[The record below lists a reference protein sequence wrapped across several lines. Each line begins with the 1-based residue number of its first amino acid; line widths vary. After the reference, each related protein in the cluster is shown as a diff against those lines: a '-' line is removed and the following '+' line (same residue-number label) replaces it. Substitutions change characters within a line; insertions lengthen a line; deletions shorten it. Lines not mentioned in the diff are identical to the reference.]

1 MLLTYVFERY
11 VFPHFHF
18 SKDTFSLLKIMI
30 SYECEKKAWKKN
42 SDLKGTRTLTYI
54 CTYINNC
61 RQHLFGFLGNNCNLS
76 TYVPCT
82 EVNFA
87 WWVNHHAHI
96 LTRHKMIL
104 DAFDVEEV
112 SIWSPENLGGVHCH
126 VEWCRRIMLE
136 SWVEPPLTEKY
147 VHGVVLFLKK
157 RKVSF
162 ITIINSLVYW
172 LDWTLTSILL
182 IIKW

>member
-18 SKDTFSLLKIMI
+18 SKDTFSLLKIVI

-162 ITIINSLVYW
+162 ITIINSLV
-172 LDWTLTSILL
+172 
-182 IIKW
+182 